1 MYITKFLHVKIPHYT
16 VYEFVNFSEDKK
28 EVRMDKD
35 NNLGLKIRQLRKA
48 RGLTQ
53 EQLAEKLDIDNKHL
67 SKIEKGDHKPTYK
80 LILKLAEVLQINIY
94 DFSGLDVKP
103 ETDQTYLKSLKILNS
118 AKNSKEKEYYL
129 EALKHAQKGLKI
141 GKSSAFS

>member
-1 MYITKFLHVKIPHYT
+1 
-16 VYEFVNFSEDKK
+16 VYEFLDFSEDKK
-28 EVRMDKD
+28 EVNMDKD

-94 DFSGLDVKP
+94 DFSGLEFKQN
-103 ETDQTYLKSLKILNS
+103 ETDPIYLKSLRILNS
-118 AKNSKEKEYYL
+118 AKNPKEKEYYL
-129 EALKHAQKGLKI
+129 ESLKHAQKGLKL
-141 GKSSAFS
+141 GKMLQPPNSNTL